1 MKRIL
6 LILSIPFLV
15 FSTHGVVQIEDSAV
29 GRNTI
34 LKVLTHTDLEGAL
47 IEVKGSFVVKDPSS
61 GRKIDASFFKKRCY
75 LTSTS
80 DGLKWGSLYKNTHQI
95 EITPK
100 DKNTTFLINGIQ
112 YNGKVSA
119 YDISSQIFIVV
130 ELDVDEYLK
139 SVLSANFSYKPMH
152 QTTLEA
158 LAISMRTDLYHKIAT
173 STNPF
178 WDIKATDHNFLG
190 TSLKTLNSGA
200 DSAVTATHD
209 LILLYKNRPFPTTW
223 SEDCGGR
230 TAQYKMIFRKDVPS
244 PNGVFVSYAQK
255 LRNKNKWK
263 CSLSKR
269 ELAKLLD
276 LESIQ
281 SIEPFKDSTTEK
293 IYGLR
298 FNGRNL
304 SFRELT
310 IQEFQNMIGIDRIQS
325 NDFNIKLIDRRIE
338 FTGHGKGL
346 GVGICLMSAKD
357 MAKSGKATSKILSA
371 FYPETKIMKLEF
383 VPQVFFN
390 DGEIE

>member
-1 MKRIL
+1 MKRL
-6 LILSIPFLV
+6 FLILCIPF
-15 FSTHGVVQIEDSAV
+15 FAFATHGVVQIEDSAV
-29 GRNTI
+29 GRDTI

-47 IEVKGSFVVKDPSS
+47 IEVKGSFTVKDPSN

-75 LTSTS
+75 LTTTN
-80 DGLKWGSLYKNTHQI
+80 DGLKWGSVYKNTHQI

-119 YDISSQIFIVV
+119 YDISSKIFIVV
-130 ELDVDEYLK
+130 ELEVDDYLK

-178 WDIKATDHNFLG
+178 WDIKASDHNFLG
-190 TSLKTLNSGA
+190 TSLQTVNSGA
-200 DSAVTATHD
+200 DSAVTSTQD

-244 PNGVFVSYAQK
+244 PHGVFVSYAQK
-255 LRNKNKWK
+255 LRNKNTWK

-269 ELAKLLD
+269 ELAKRLD
-276 LESIQ
+276 LETIQ

-310 IQEFQNMIGIDRIQS
+310 VQEFQKLIGKERIQS
-325 NDFNIKLIDRRIE
+325 NDFNVKLIDQRIE
-338 FTGHGKGL
+338 FTGHGKGF
-346 GVGICLMSAKD
+346 GVGICLISAKD
-357 MAKSGKATSKILSA
+357 MAKSGKATSKILSS

-390 DGEIE
+390 DGDIE